1 MIKMI
6 IKKPKGYNYDPN
18 TYNGKFLVHPK
29 LTKKKIEE
37 ILTGT

>member
-1 MIKMI
+1 MINMI
-6 IKKPKGYNYDPN
+6 VKKRKGWNRDPN

-37 ILTGT
+37 ILST